1 MSEEKLKIGLPDQ
14 GIIRYYVYSFLELL
28 PTTVDIVP
36 YNDHIQISS
45 YNIVKNYK
53 EAFEIISQRISKV
66 KDKYKYKPL
75 IPLSGNDEKII
86 KKAKKELGLSEA
98 ADIDE
103 MFQEY
108 VRKLENRQYSIFDMN
123 NSLYPFAIGTYS
135 LPSIFNIEFYG
146 YTRGAYFD
154 GRHKIGYSASLHM
167 LMILLAG
174 YINARCLRFR
184 MGMEN
189 ITVLV
194 FPPSS
199 SEIRGFLIPKIKEI
213 RIPLQD
219 LIEEEANKQNLP
231 AIYPVEALIL
241 WLLINLPEEAVKNV
255 NLYLIAIS
263 EPKGVNP
270 ASPIADF
277 FIPLRTL
284 YYLMEDLL
292 EVIKF
297 KEKFYRKEVKEVKG
311 YKDRLNDDL
320 LIPALKYGIITQR
333 KKADLPYIEEAL
345 RYVKLLFLACQKGRI
360 TERIELLNL
369 SARRY
374 LLLKETERVSE
385 ANLSLFVSELARALV
400 EKA

>member
-1 MSEEKLKIGLPDQ
+1 MSEEKIKIGLPGQ
-14 GIIRYYVYSFLELL
+14 GVIRYYVYSFLELL
-28 PTTVDIVP
+28 PTTVYIVP

-53 EAFEIISQRISKV
+53 EAFEIVSQRISKN
-66 KDKYKYKPL
+66 KDKYKPL
-75 IPLSGNDEKII
+75 IPLSGNDDKII
-86 KKAKKELGLSEA
+86 KKAKNELGVSGT

-108 VRKLENRQYSIFDMN
+108 VRKLENKQYSIFDLN
-123 NSLYPFAIGTYS
+123 NSLYPFAIGNYS

-154 GRHKIGYSASLHM
+154 GRHEIEYNTTLHM

-184 MGMEN
+184 MGRES

-199 SEIRGFLIPKIKEI
+199 SEIRDFLISKTKEE
-213 RIPLQD
+213 RISLQD
-219 LIEEEANKQNLP
+219 LIEDEANKQNLP

-255 NLYLIAIS
+255 NLYLVAIS

-270 ASPIADF
+270 ASPVADF

-284 YYLMEDLL
+284 HYLMNDLL

-297 KEKFYRKEVKEVKG
+297 KEKFYREKIKEVKG
-311 YKDRLNDDL
+311 YKDRLNDNL
-320 LIPALKYGIITQR
+320 LKPALRYGVITQ
-333 KKADLPYIEEAL
+333 KEKADLPYIEDAL
-345 RYVKLLFLACQKGRI
+345 RYVKLLFLASQKGRV

-369 SARRY
+369 SSRRY
-374 LLLKETERVSE
+374 LLLRETEKVNE

-400 EKA
+400 EKTPY

>member
-1 MSEEKLKIGLPDQ
+1 
-14 GIIRYYVYSFLELL
+14 
-28 PTTVDIVP
+28 
-36 YNDHIQISS
+36 
-45 YNIVKNYK
+45 
-53 EAFEIISQRISKV
+53 
-66 KDKYKYKPL
+66 
-75 IPLSGNDEKII
+75 
-86 KKAKKELGLSEA
+86 
-98 ADIDE
+98 
-103 MFQEY
+103 
-108 VRKLENRQYSIFDMN
+108 
-123 NSLYPFAIGTYS
+123 
-135 LPSIFNIEFYG
+135 
-146 YTRGAYFD
+146 
-154 GRHKIGYSASLHM
+154 M

-241 WLLINLPEEAVKNV
+241 WLLINLPEKAVKNV

-270 ASPIADF
+270 ASPVADF

-297 KEKFYRKEVKEVKG
+297 YRKEVKEVKG
-311 YKDRLNDDL
+311 YKDRLNNDL

-374 LLLKETERVSE
+374 LLLKETERISE

>member
-1 MSEEKLKIGLPDQ
+1 
-14 GIIRYYVYSFLELL
+14 
-28 PTTVDIVP
+28 
-36 YNDHIQISS
+36 
-45 YNIVKNYK
+45 
-53 EAFEIISQRISKV
+53 
-66 KDKYKYKPL
+66 
-75 IPLSGNDEKII
+75 
-86 KKAKKELGLSEA
+86 
-98 ADIDE
+98 
-103 MFQEY
+103 
-108 VRKLENRQYSIFDMN
+108 
-123 NSLYPFAIGTYS
+123 
-135 LPSIFNIEFYG
+135 
-146 YTRGAYFD
+146 
-154 GRHKIGYSASLHM
+154 M

-174 YINARCLRFR
+174 YINARCLRFK
-184 MGMEN
+184 MGKEN

-241 WLLINLPEEAVKNV
+241 WLLINLPEKAVKNV

-270 ASPIADF
+270 ASPVADF

-297 KEKFYRKEVKEVKG
+297 YRKEVKEVKG
-311 YKDRLNDDL
+311 YKDRLNNDL

-374 LLLKETERVSE
+374 LLLKETERISE